1 MEERRAS
8 AEGLPGEGPPQ
19 DAPELPTGKAFVVQL
34 SRESGPTLEPFA
46 GRVEHLATGRR
57 LRFES
62 FATFQ
67 AAVIRLLA
75 QAGQPVEGAHEP

>member
-1 MEERRAS
+1 
-8 AEGLPGEGPPQ
+8 
-19 DAPELPTGKAFVVQL
+19 VVQL

-75 QAGQPVEGAHEP
+75 QAGQPDEGAREP